1 MRIHGKGGAPRGALE
16 QSHPKVA
23 SRYSAPCRSLS
34 FSRSRAINARILR
47 SLAAALVFTSLA
59 HSAIAQSLGEHPAV
73 LVARTWN
80 NRGID
85 PNTFIVLHPAGPRWV
100 NASPTAKDN
109 ATRDPAPRAVKTPS
123 ASTK

>member
-1 MRIHGKGGAPRGALE
+1 MSIHGKGGAPRGALE
-16 QSHPKVA
+16 QSHLKVA
-23 SRYSAPCRSLS
+23 SRDSAPGRSRS

-85 PNTFIVLHPAGPRWV
+85 PNTFIVRHPAGPIWL
-100 NASPTAKDN
+100 NASPTAKSK
-109 ATRDPAPRAVKTPS
+109 AARDPTSRGTDGKCVSGK
-123 ASTK
+123 